1 LAQKHRILV
10 IGRTGEG
17 LSGIGNALSTK
28 EYDLV
33 QALSQERVQEEMA
46 SRKPSVAIVDLD
58 FRPNDAYT
66 LCESLSGQ
74 GVAVIAL
81 QRFPS
86 SDSVIHALRHGA
98 IDLLVP
104 PVKPKTISSRVHR
117 ALIKIGK
124 VRPASDEKR
133 RPSFLNKSVDV
144 HKRLEYTIN
153 SASELLALPHAVSA
167 VLKQCAKPGSSAT
180 DLVGPIE
187 SDSAIAASTFRYA
200 NSVAQASRHR
210 VTDLKNAIARL
221 GTKAVT
227 SLVMAQAVF
236 DLFDRESDTFGFD
249 RTKYW
254 IHSLGSACCARTL
267 AVAMEAPCDPDEAFL
282 AGLLHDI
289 GKMVFDEYL
298 PVEFQQAVLK
308 GHTNGIPIRKA
319 EREVFGRSHAYVG
332 EEIAKRWGLPER
344 ICHAIADHHNYERLA
359 AESDTGGQDKATV
372 ALALCTCMG
381 NHLAKAFGFGHAVD
395 FFVEEEALSLWST
408 IDQNAVDPITM
419 YRDVSEQ
426 SREFLDLLEL
436 SADELGLQ
444 FAEPGLNPVLLCLP
458 EEAKC
463 YQVLLEA
470 FFARLGNTTMTRA
483 TLDDIPEGGVPFVLG
498 VTTAA
503 GSRADLKKAAAKL
516 GQRVPAWILLSD
528 SPDVGRDGLAL
539 SRNVTAVRRE
549 LDFYN
554 LASHIGTA
562 SVH

>member
-1 LAQKHRILV
+1 MAQKHQILV
-10 IGRTGEG
+10 IGRAGEG
-17 LSGIGNALSTK
+17 LSGIGSALSAN
-28 EYDLV
+28 EYDV
-33 QALSQERVQEEMA
+33 AQALSPERVHEELA
-46 SRKPSVAIVDLD
+46 RRTPSVAVVDLD
-58 FRPNDAYT
+58 FRPNDAYA
-66 LCESLSGQ
+66 LCASLSRQ

-86 SDSVIHALRHGA
+86 SNSVIHAIRHGA
-98 IDLLVP
+98 LDLLVP
-104 PVKPKTISSRVHR
+104 PVNPRLIVSRVHR

-124 VRPASDEKR
+124 ERPASDAKR

-167 VLKQCAKPGSSAT
+167 VLKQCAKPHCSAT
-180 DLVGPIE
+180 NLVGPIE

-210 VTDLKNAIARL
+210 VTDLQSAIARL

-236 DLFDRESDTFGFD
+236 ELFDREGDTFGFD
-249 RTKYW
+249 RTEYW

-267 AVAMEAPCDPDEAFL
+267 AVAMGAPCDPDEAFL

-308 GHTNGIPIRKA
+308 GHTSGIPLRKA
-319 EREVFGRSHAYVG
+319 ERDVFGRSHVYVG

-344 ICHAIADHHNYERLA
+344 ICHAIAGHHNYERLA
-359 AESDTGGQDKATV
+359 TDGDTGGKDAATV
-372 ALALCTCMG
+372 ALTLCTCMG
-381 NHLAKAFGFGHAVD
+381 NHLAKAFGLGHAVD
-395 FFVEEEALSLWST
+395 FFVEEEALGLWST
-408 IDQNAVDPITM
+408 IDKNAIDPITM
-419 YRDVSEQ
+419 YREVSEQ
-426 SREFLDLLEL
+426 SREFLDMLEL
-436 SADELGLQ
+436 SADELGLRLV
-444 FAEPGLNPVLLCLP
+444 EPGFNPVLLCLP
-458 EEAKC
+458 DEARC

-470 FFARLGNTTMTRA
+470 FFTRLGNTTVTRA
-483 TLDDIPEGGVPFVLG
+483 TLDDVPEGGTPFVLG

-503 GSRADLKKAAAKL
+503 GTHADLKDAAAKL
-516 GQRVPAWILLSD
+516 GPRVPAWILLAD
-528 SPDVGRDGLAL
+528 SPDVERDGLAL

-549 LDFYN
+549 LDFYS
-554 LASHIGTA
+554 LANHVGTA
-562 SVH
+562 AVR